1 MSNIFNTNGELNASN
16 VKDALSQI
24 VKYASIVEELQS
36 ANDVAAGAPSL
47 SDNQRDDMIK
57 QALMTQE
64 GKIAL
69 GQAMA
74 NPIRRNLDYQGVGRK
89 ALVVDPLPQGALPVY
104 DRDIDVAAVVVSS
117 NGSAPESRVFGDRVT
132 VPEFEVVSNPT
143 VRIAEVKRRR
153 FNVIDRA
160 QQKARQEIQAQE
172 DANVFAALAFAGDAA
187 SGGENTAVPLSM
199 DTADGAIMSATSSAV
214 TATGTLTKAGLVGLK
229 RAIDRWDLV
238 TSKYF
243 MNINEFTDMLNWESA
258 GSAGAS
264 QIDPVT
270 QREILQTGLYG
281 HIFGADIVVSKVV
294 PATRVFACADPEFV
308 GVMPVRQDIEVLPAD
323 EPKQLKLG
331 WVVSEIIG
339 IGIVNPRGVATGTTS

>member
-1 MSNIFNTNGELNASN
+1 MSNIFNTHGELNAAN

-24 VKYASIVEELQS
+24 VKYASVIEDLQP
-36 ANDVAAGAPSL
+36 ANATQAGAPSL
-47 SDNQRDDMIK
+47 SDEQRDEMIK

-74 NPIRRNLDYQGVGRK
+74 TPIRRNLDYQGVGRK
-89 ALVVDPLPQGALPVY
+89 ALVVDPLPQGALPIY

-132 VPEFEVVSNPT
+132 IPEFEVVSNPT

-153 FNVIDRA
+153 FNIVDRA
-160 QQKARQEIQAQE
+160 QQKAKQEIQAQE
-172 DANVFAALAFAGDAA
+172 DANIFAALDFAALQENNLVQTDPVGAA
-187 SGGENTAVPLSM
+187 VGNSLSAIGGGLQKSGMLN
-199 DTADGAIMSATSSAV
+199 
-214 TATGTLTKAGLVGLK
+214 LK
-229 RAIDRWDLV
+229 REIDRWDLV

-243 MNINEFTDMLNWESA
+243 LNINEFTDILDWESA
-258 GSAGAS
+258 GSGGAS
-264 QIDPVT
+264 AVDPVT
-270 QREILQTGLYG
+270 QRELLQTGLYG
-281 HIFGADIVVSKVV
+281 HIFGADIIVSKVV
-294 PATRVFACADPEFV
+294 PAGTSYAAADPEFV

-339 IGIVNPRGVATGTTS
+339 IGIVNPRGVAKGTIQTTP

>member
-1 MSNIFNTNGELNASN
+1 MSNVFNAHGELNAAN

-24 VKYASIVEELQS
+24 VKYASIIEDLNPNS
-36 ANDVAAGAPSL
+36 ASQATATTLNDG
-47 SDNQRDDMIK
+47 QRDEMIK

-64 GKIAL
+64 GKVAL

-74 NPIRRNLDYQGVGRK
+74 TPIRRNLDYQGVARK

-132 VPEFEVVSNPT
+132 IPEFEIVSNPT

-172 DANVFAALAFAGDAA
+172 DANVFSALEFAGDSAL
-187 SGGENTAVPLSM
+187 GGENASQTLDLAAARGNLS
-199 DTADGAIMSATSSAV
+199 
-214 TATGTLTKAGLVGLK
+214 KAGMLDLK
-229 RAIDRWDLV
+229 RQVDRWDLV
-238 TSKYF
+238 TAKYF
-243 MNINEFTDMLNWESA
+243 MNINEFTDILGWESA
-258 GSAGAS
+258 GAAGAS
-264 QIDPVT
+264 QVDPVT
-270 QREILQTGLYG
+270 QRELLQTGLYG

-294 PATRVFACADPEFV
+294 PSGRAFACADPEFV

-331 WVVSEIIG
+331 WVVSEIVG
-339 IGIVNPRGVATGTTS
+339 IGIVNPRGVATGTLA

>member
-1 MSNIFNTNGELNASN
+1 MSNIFNNHGELNASN
-16 VKDALSQI
+16 VQDALSQI
-24 VKYASIVEELQS
+24 VKYASIIEDLQP
-36 ANDVAAGAPSL
+36 ANATQAGAPSL
-47 SDNQRDDMIK
+47 NDEQRDEMIK

-74 NPIRRNLDYQGVGRK
+74 TPIRRNLDYQGVGRK
-89 ALVVDPLPQGALPVY
+89 ALVVDPLPQGALPIY
-104 DRDIDVAAVVVSS
+104 DRDIDVAAVVISS

-153 FNVIDRA
+153 FNIIDRA

-172 DANVFAALAFAGDAA
+172 DANIFAAIDFASTTENASQDLSPLAG
-187 SGGENTAVPLSM
+187 SGALSSGHLQSVQSHSGSLQKSGM
-199 DTADGAIMSATSSAV
+199 
-214 TATGTLTKAGLVGLK
+214 LNLK
-229 RAIDRWDLV
+229 RQIDRWDLV
-238 TSKYF
+238 TSRYF
-243 MNINEFTDMLNWESA
+243 LNINEFTDILDWESA
-258 GSAGAS
+258 GGGGAS
-264 QIDPVT
+264 AVDPVT
-270 QREILQTGLYG
+270 QRELLQTGLYG

-294 PATRVFACADPEFV
+294 PAGTGYACADPEFV

-331 WVVSEIIG
+331 WVVSEIVG
-339 IGIVNPRGVATGTTS
+339 IGIVNPRGCAKGTVA

>member
-1 MSNIFNTNGELNASN
+1 
-16 VKDALSQI
+16 
-24 VKYASIVEELQS
+24 
-36 ANDVAAGAPSL
+36 
-47 SDNQRDDMIK
+47 
-57 QALMTQE
+57 MTQE

-74 NPIRRNLDYQGVGRK
+74 NPIRRNLDYQGVARK

-172 DANVFAALAFAGDAA
+172 DANVFAALAFAGDTTL
-187 SGGENTAVPLSM
+187 GGENAIVDLDPL
-199 DTADGAIMSATSSAV
+199 ATSQSLEKL
-214 TATGTLTKAGLVGLK
+214 GMLNLK
-229 RAIDRWDLV
+229 RQIDRWDLV

-243 MNINEFTDMLNWESA
+243 LNINEFTDILAWESA
-258 GSAGAS
+258 GTTQGGGS
-264 QIDPVT
+264 QVDPVT
-270 QREILQTGLYG
+270 QRELLQTGLYG

-294 PATRVFACADPEFV
+294 PAGRAFACADPEFV

-331 WVVSEIIG
+331 WVVNEIIG
-339 IGIVNPRGVATGTTS
+339 IGIVNPRGVATGVF

>member
-1 MSNIFNTNGELNASN
+1 MSNKLFNTHGELNAAN
-16 VKDALSQI
+16 VQDALSQI
-24 VKYASIVEELQS
+24 VKYASIIEDLNPSNAVQAS
-36 ANDVAAGAPSL
+36 RPSL
-47 SDNQRDDMIK
+47 TDDQRDEMIK

-74 NPIRRNLDYQGVGRK
+74 TPIRRNLDYQGVGRK

-117 NGSAPESRVFGDRVT
+117 NGTAPESRVFGDRVT
-132 VPEFEVVSNPT
+132 IPEFEIVSNPT

-172 DANVFAALAFAGDAA
+172 DANVFAALQFAGAQ
-187 SGGENTAVPLSM
+187 ENAQVPLSPI
-199 DTADGAIMSATSSAV
+199 GAT
-214 TATGTLTKAGLVGLK
+214 TGQSVQSRAGSLQKSGMLNLK
-229 RAIDRWDLV
+229 REIDRWDLV

-243 MNINEFTDMLNWESA
+243 LNINEFTDILDWESA

-264 QIDPVT
+264 SVDPVT
-270 QREILQTGLYG
+270 QRELLQTGLYG
-281 HIFGADIVVSKVV
+281 HIFGADIIVSKIV
-294 PATRVFACADPEFV
+294 PAGTAFACADPEFV
-308 GVMPVRQDIEVLPAD
+308 GVMPVRQDIEVMPAD

-331 WVVSEIIG
+331 WVVSEIVG
-339 IGIVNPRGVATGTTS
+339 IGIVNPRGVAFGQ

>member
-1 MSNIFNTNGELNASN
+1 MSNIFNTNGELNAGN

-36 ANDVAAGAPSL
+36 ANDVASGAPSL
-47 SDNQRDDMIK
+47 NDSQRDDMIK

-172 DANVFAALAFAGDAA
+172 DANVFAALAFAGSLA
-187 SGGENTAVPLSM
+187 GGENDAVNLDMNAAP
-199 DTADGAIMSATSSAV
+199 GAILAGAV
-214 TATGTLTKAGLVGLK
+214 TPSNATMLSKAGMIELK
-229 RAIDRWDLV
+229 RTVDRWDLV

-258 GSAGAS
+258 GGPGAS

-281 HIFGADIVVSKVV
+281 HIFGADIIVSKVV
-294 PATRVFACADPEFV
+294 PARSVFAVADPEFV

-339 IGIVNPRGVATGTTS
+339 IGIVNPRGVASGTVAS

>member
-1 MSNIFNTNGELNASN
+1 MSKLFNTQGELNASN
-16 VKDALSQI
+16 VQDALSQI
-24 VKYASIVEELQS
+24 VKYASIIEDLQPS
-36 ANDVAAGAPSL
+36 NAVQASQATLNDS
-47 SDNQRDDMIK
+47 QRDEMIK

-74 NPIRRNLDYQGVGRK
+74 TPIRRNLDYQGVGRK
-89 ALVVDPLPQGALPVY
+89 ALVVDPLPQGALPIY

-117 NGSAPESRVFGDRVT
+117 NGTAPESRVFGDRVT
-132 VPEFEVVSNPT
+132 IPEFEIVSNPT

-172 DANVFAALAFAGDAA
+172 DANVFAALDFAGD
-187 SGGENTAVPLSM
+187 STKGGENALVELDPVTGGSSLS
-199 DTADGAIMSATSSAV
+199 A
-214 TATGTLTKAGLVGLK
+214 AGGRLQKSGMLNLK
-229 RAIDRWDLV
+229 RQIDRWDLV

-243 MNINEFTDMLNWESA
+243 MNINEFTDILDWESA
-258 GSAGAS
+258 GSGGAS
-264 QIDPVT
+264 AVDPVT
-270 QREILQTGLYG
+270 QRELLQTGLYG

-294 PATRVFACADPEFV
+294 PAGQAFACADPEFV

-331 WVVSEIIG
+331 WVVSEIVG
-339 IGIVNPRGVATGTTS
+339 IGIVNPRGVATGTVQN

>member
-1 MSNIFNTNGELNASN
+1 MSKNIFNNHGELNASN
-16 VKDALSQI
+16 VQDALSQI
-24 VKYASIVEELQS
+24 VKYASVIEELQ
-36 ANDVAAGAPSL
+36 PSNSLQAQATTL
-47 SDNQRDDMIK
+47 SDDQRDDMIK

-74 NPIRRNLDYQGVGRK
+74 TPIRRNLDYQGVGRK

-117 NGSAPESRVFGDRVT
+117 NGTAPESRVFGDRVT
-132 VPEFEVVSNPT
+132 VPEFEIVSNPT

-153 FNVIDRA
+153 FNVVDRA

-172 DANVFAALAFAGDAA
+172 DANIFAALSFAGD
-187 SGGENTAVPLSM
+187 SSKGGENAALTSALGENTTYNNSNLATDGLS
-199 DTADGAIMSATSSAV
+199 
-214 TATGTLTKAGLVGLK
+214 KAGMLALK
-229 RAIDRWDLV
+229 RNIDRWDLV
-238 TSKYF
+238 TAKYF
-243 MNINEFTDMLNWESA
+243 LNINEFTDILNWESA
-258 GSAGAS
+258 GQGGAS
-264 QIDPVT
+264 QVDPVT
-270 QREILQTGLYG
+270 QRELLQTGLYG

-294 PATRVFACADPEFV
+294 PQGQAFACADPEFV

-339 IGIVNPRGVATGTTS
+339 IGIVNPRGVATGTV

>member
-1 MSNIFNTNGELNASN
+1 MSNLFNAHGEINASN
-16 VKDALSQI
+16 VQDALSQI
-24 VKYASIVEELQS
+24 VKYASVIEDLQS
-36 ANDVAAGAPSL
+36 SSNVQATAPSL
-47 SDNQRDDMIK
+47 NDSQRDEMIK

-74 NPIRRNLDYQGVGRK
+74 NPIRRNLDYQGVARK

-117 NGSAPESRVFGDRVT
+117 NGAAPESRVFGDRVT
-132 VPEFEVVSNPT
+132 VPEFEIVSNPT

-172 DANVFAALAFAGDAA
+172 DANVFAALDFAGD
-187 SGGENTAVPLSM
+187 STKGGENAVVDL
-199 DTADGAIMSATSSAV
+199 DVETSAA
-214 TATGTLTKAGLVGLK
+214 GTLQKKGMLNLK
-229 RAIDRWDLV
+229 RQIDRWDLV
-238 TSKYF
+238 TAKYF
-243 MNINEFTDMLNWESA
+243 LNINQFTDILGWESA
-258 GSAGAS
+258 GTTGNGGS
-264 QIDPVT
+264 QVDPVT
-270 QREILQTGLYG
+270 QRELLQTGLYG
-281 HIFGADIVVSKVV
+281 HIFGADIVVSKIV
-294 PATRVFACADPEFV
+294 PAGQAFACADPEFV

-331 WVVSEIIG
+331 WVVNEIVG
-339 IGIVNPRGVATGTTS
+339 IGIVNPRGVATGRMGV

>member
-1 MSNIFNTNGELNASN
+1 MSGIFNTQGELTAKNMSE
-16 VKDALSQI
+16 ALNQI
-24 VKYASIVEELQS
+24 VKYASIIEEMS
-36 ANDVAAGAPSL
+36 PSSSSL
-47 SDNQRDDMIK
+47 SDSPSFSETQRDEMIA
-57 QALMTQE
+57 QALTTQE

-104 DRDIDVAAVVVSS
+104 DRDIDVSAVVISS

-132 VPEFEVVSNPT
+132 IPEFEVVSNPT

-172 DANVFAALAFAGDAA
+172 DANIFAALDFAADAA
-187 SGGENTAVPLSM
+187 KGGENTLQVL
-199 DTADGAIMSATSSAV
+199 DNAV
-214 TATGTLTKAGLVGLK
+214 TTSELAKVGLLNLK
-229 RAIDRWDLV
+229 RQVDRWDLV
-238 TSKYF
+238 TAKYF
-243 MNINEFTDMLNWESA
+243 MNINEFTDILNWESA
-258 GSAGAS
+258 GAVGAS

-270 QREILQTGLYG
+270 HREILQTGLYG
-281 HIFGADIVVSKVV
+281 HIFGSDIIVSKIV
-294 PATRVFACADPEFV
+294 PPKQVFAVADPEFV

-339 IGIVNPRGVATGTTS
+339 IGIVNPRGVSTGFVTD